1 MIDLIFNLIMPQNI
15 SVQFTN
21 NPLSCG
27 LTITVTK
34 NGFSTTRTI
43 NKYPLERM
51 DETELYNLI
60 KHMVCLLLYEEQ
72 QRAVAIE
79 RIKESNMTI
88 KLERNDYDN

>member
-1 MIDLIFNLIMPQNI
+1 MIDLIFNLIIPQNI
-15 SVQFTN
+15 SIQFTN

-34 NGFSTTRTI
+34 NGFYVTRTI

-72 QRAVAIE
+72 QREEAKQRIE
-79 RIKESNMTI
+79 DSNTKI
-88 KLERNDYDN
+88 NIGK

>member
-1 MIDLIFNLIMPQNI
+1 MIDLIFNLIIPQNI
-15 SVQFTN
+15 SVKFEN

-34 NGFSTTRTI
+34 NGFHVTRTI

-51 DETELYNLI
+51 DETELYNFI

-72 QRAVAIE
+72 QRAMVTQRIE
-79 RIKESNMTI
+79 ESNIKI
-88 KLERNDYDN
+88 KLGKGGVE

>member
-1 MIDLIFNLIMPQNI
+1 MIDLIFNLIIPQNI

-34 NGFSTTRTI
+34 NGFPVTRTI

-60 KHMVCLLLYEEQ
+60 KNMVCLLLYEEQ
-72 QRAVAIE
+72 QRAAAKQIIE
-79 RIKESNMTI
+79 DSNIKI
-88 KLERNDYDN
+88 KLRERR

>member
-1 MIDLIFNLIMPQNI
+1 MIDLIFNLIIPQNI
-15 SVQFTN
+15 SIQFTN

-34 NGFSTTRTI
+34 NGFYVTRTI

-72 QRAVAIE
+72 QREEAKQRIE
-79 RIKESNMTI
+79 DSNTKIKFWEM
-88 KLERNDYDN
+88 R

>member
-1 MIDLIFNLIMPQNI
+1 MIDLIFNLIIPQNI

-34 NGFSTTRTI
+34 NGFSMIRTI

-51 DETELYNLI
+51 DETDLYNTI
-60 KHMVCLLLYEEQ
+60 KNMVCRLLYEEQ
-72 QRAVAIE
+72 QRIDAIR
-79 RIKESNMTI
+79 RIEESNITI
-88 KLERNDYDN
+88 KLERNDHDD